1 MFHFL
6 NDYSE
11 SAHPDIIKAM
21 QDAHLQQ
28 HKGYGFDEYSDRV
41 RDLIKSQL
49 DNKDIA
55 VHFGITGTQANLVCI
70 DAMLSPIDG
79 IVACDTGHIAVNEAG
94 AIEATGHKVILAE
107 SKQGKLT
114 IEALEKV
121 RVRHSFTPHV
131 VRAKAVYISN
141 TTELG
146 TVYTYEELK
155 ALSDYCRSN
164 NMYLFM
170 DGARLGAAIAYTHS
184 NPTERTLTLA
194 DLAELTDIFWFGGTK
209 MGAMFGEI
217 LIIPNKDIA
226 TDFNIYLKRHG
237 GLMAKGYLLG
247 LQFEVLLQDDKY
259 LQLCLHANAMAKKL
273 SDGLQHCGIELFVP
287 TQSNQVFALLPSDLI
302 AILKTEFDFYEWE
315 QLDNGCTICRFV
327 TSWATPE
334 NQVERFIA
342 MLETNTLEANTSNN

>member
-11 SAHPDIIKAM
+11 SAHPDIITAM

-28 HKGYGFDEYSDRV
+28 YKGYGFDEYSERV
-41 RDLIKSQL
+41 REKIKSQL

-55 VHFGITGTQANLVCI
+55 IHFGITGTQANLVCI

-121 RVRHSFTPHV
+121 KARHSFTPHV

-164 NMYLFM
+164 DMYLFM

-184 NPTERTLTLA
+184 NPNERKLTFA
-194 DLAELTDIFWFGGTK
+194 DFAELTDIFWFGGTK

-217 LIIPNKDIA
+217 LVIPNKDIA

-247 LQFEVLLQDDKY
+247 LQFEVLLKDDKY
-259 LQLCLHANAMAKKL
+259 LELSLHANAMAKKL
-273 SDGLQHCGIELFVP
+273 SEGLEKYGVELFVP
-287 TQSNQVFALLPSDLI
+287 TQSNQVFALLPPELI
-302 AILKTEFDFYEWE
+302 TTLKTEFDFYEWE
-315 QLDNGCTICRFV
+315 QLDNGSTICRLV

-334 NQVERFIA
+334 HQVDRFIA
-342 MLETNTLEANTSNN
+342 MLEAHSSNN

>member
-11 SAHPDIIKAM
+11 SAHPDIITAM
-21 QDAHLQQ
+21 QNAHLQQ
-28 HKGYGFDEYSDRV
+28 HKGYGFDEYSERV
-41 RDLIKSQL
+41 RDQIKSQL
-49 DNKDIA
+49 NNKDIA
-55 VHFGITGTQANLVCI
+55 IHFGITGTQANLVCI

-155 ALSDYCRSN
+155 ALSDYCRKN
-164 NMYLFM
+164 DMYLFM
-170 DGARLGAAIAYTHS
+170 DGARLGAAIAHTHS
-184 NPTERTLTLA
+184 NPNERTLTFA
-194 DLAELTDIFWFGGTK
+194 NFAELTDIFWFGGTK

-217 LIIPNKDIA
+217 LIIPNEKIA

-247 LQFEVLLQDDKY
+247 LQFEVLLKDDKY
-259 LQLCLHANAMAKKL
+259 LELCLHANAMAQKL
-273 SDGLQHCGIELFVP
+273 SQGLQQCGIELFVP
-287 TQSNQVFALLPSDLI
+287 TQSNQVFAILPQGLI
-302 AILKTEFDFYEWE
+302 QILKNEFDFYEWE
-315 QLDNGCTICRFV
+315 QLDNGFSISRLV

-334 NQVERFIA
+334 SQVDRFI
-342 MLETNTLEANTSNN
+342 EKVKENTSNN

>member
-11 SAHPDIIKAM
+11 SAHPDIITAM
-21 QDAHLQQ
+21 QNAHLKQ
-28 HKGYGFDEYSDRV
+28 HIGYGFDEYSDRV
-41 RDLIKSQL
+41 RQRIKSQL
-49 DNKDIA
+49 NNKDIA
-55 VHFGITGTQANLVCI
+55 IHFGITGTQANLVCI

-107 SKQGKLT
+107 STQGKLT
-114 IEALEKV
+114 IEALKKV
-121 RVRHSFTPHV
+121 KLRHSFAPHV

-146 TVYTYEELK
+146 TVYTYNELK

-164 NMYLFM
+164 DMYLFM
-170 DGARLGAAIAYTHS
+170 DGARLGAAIAHTYS
-184 NPTERTLTLA
+184 DPNERTLTIA
-194 DLAELTDIFWFGGTK
+194 DFAELTDIFWFGGTK

-217 LIIPNKDIA
+217 LFIPNQKIA

-237 GLMAKGYLLG
+237 GLMAKGFLLG
-247 LQFEVLLQDDKY
+247 LQFEVLLKDDKY
-259 LQLCLHANAMAKKL
+259 LELCLHANAMAKKL
-273 SDGLQHCGIELFVP
+273 SDGLEHYGIKLFVP
-287 TQSNQVFALLPSDLI
+287 TQSNQVFATLPHDI
-302 AILKTEFDFYEWE
+302 INHMKTEFDFYEWE
-315 QLDNGCTICRFV
+315 QVDDNNTICRLV

-334 NQVERFIA
+334 KQVDRFIA
-342 MLETNTLEANTSNN
+342 KLNEYVINV

>member
-11 SAHPDIIKAM
+11 SAHPDIIAAM

-28 HKGYGFDEYSDRV
+28 HKGYGFDEYSERV
-41 RDLIKSQL
+41 REKIKSQL

-55 VHFGITGTQANLVCI
+55 IHFGITGTQANLVCI

-121 RVRHSFTPHV
+121 KARHSFTPHV

-164 NMYLFM
+164 DMYLFM

-184 NPTERTLTLA
+184 NPNERTLTFA
-194 DLAELTDIFWFGGTK
+194 DFAELTDIFWFGGTK

-217 LIIPNKDIA
+217 LVIPNKDIA

-247 LQFEVLLQDDKY
+247 LQFEVLLKDDKY
-259 LQLCLHANAMAKKL
+259 LELSLHANAMAQKL
-273 SDGLQHCGIELFVP
+273 SEGLEKFGVELFVP
-287 TQSNQVFALLPSDLI
+287 TQSNQVFALLPPELI
-302 AILKTEFDFYEWE
+302 ITLKTEFDFYEWE
-315 QLDNGCTICRFV
+315 QLDNGSTICRLV

-334 NQVERFIA
+334 HQVDRFIA
-342 MLETNTLEANTSNN
+342 MLEAHSSDN

>member
-11 SAHPDIIKAM
+11 SAHPDIITAM

-28 HKGYGFDEYSDRV
+28 YKGYGFDEYSERV
-41 RDLIKSQL
+41 REKIKSQL

-55 VHFGITGTQANLVCI
+55 IHFGITGTQANLVCI

-121 RVRHSFTPHV
+121 KARHSFTPHV

-164 NMYLFM
+164 DMYLFM

-184 NPTERTLTLA
+184 NPNERTLTFA
-194 DLAELTDIFWFGGTK
+194 DFAELTDIFWFGGTK

-217 LIIPNKDIA
+217 LVIPNKDIA

-247 LQFEVLLQDDKY
+247 LQFEVLLKDDKY
-259 LQLCLHANAMAKKL
+259 LELSLHANAMAKKL
-273 SDGLQHCGIELFVP
+273 SEGLEKYGVELFVP
-287 TQSNQVFALLPSDLI
+287 TQSNQVFALLPPELI
-302 AILKTEFDFYEWE
+302 TTLKTEFDFYEWE
-315 QLDNGCTICRFV
+315 QLDNGSTICRLV

-334 NQVERFIA
+334 HQVDRFIA
-342 MLETNTLEANTSNN
+342 MLEAHSSNN

>member
-1 MFHFL
+1 MYHFL

-11 SAHPDIIKAM
+11 SAHPDIIAAM
-21 QDAHLQQ
+21 QDAHLHQ
-28 HKGYGFDEYSDRV
+28 HAGYGFDDYSARV
-41 RDLIKSQL
+41 RDQIKSQL
-49 DNKDIA
+49 NNKDIA
-55 VHFGITGTQANLVCI
+55 IHFGITGTQANLVCI

-121 RVRHSFTPHV
+121 KARHSFTPHV
-131 VRAKAVYISN
+131 VRARAVYISN

-146 TVYTYEELK
+146 TVYTYDELK
-155 ALSDYCRSN
+155 ALSAYCRSN
-164 NMYLFM
+164 DMYLFM

-184 NPTERTLTLA
+184 HPNERSLTLA
-194 DLAELTDIFWFGGTK
+194 DFAELTDIFWFGGTK

-217 LIIPNKDIA
+217 LIIPNNKIA

-237 GLMAKGYLLG
+237 GLMAKGYLLA
-247 LQFEVLLQDDKY
+247 LQFEVLLKDDKY
-259 LQLCLHANAMAKKL
+259 LQLCLHANAMAYKL
-273 SDGLQHCGIELFVP
+273 AKGLQQYGISLFVP
-287 TQSNQVFALLPSDLI
+287 TQSNQVFAVIPPNI
-302 AILKTEFDFYEWE
+302 INALKNDFGFYEWE
-315 QLDNGCTICRFV
+315 QLENGSTICRFV

-334 NQVERFIA
+334 TEVDRFIA
-342 MLETNTLEANTSNN
+342 QLAALTSHN

>member
-11 SAHPDIIKAM
+11 SAHPDIITAM

-28 HKGYGFDEYSDRV
+28 NKGYGFDEYSERV
-41 RDLIKSQL
+41 REKIKSQL

-55 VHFGITGTQANLVCI
+55 IHFGITGTQANLVCI

-121 RVRHSFTPHV
+121 KARHSFTPHV

-164 NMYLFM
+164 DMYLFM

-184 NPTERTLTLA
+184 NPNERTLTFA
-194 DLAELTDIFWFGGTK
+194 DFAELTDIFWFGGTK

-217 LIIPNKDIA
+217 LVIPNKDIA

-247 LQFEVLLQDDKY
+247 LQFEVLLKDDKY
-259 LQLCLHANAMAKKL
+259 LELSLHANAMAKKL
-273 SDGLQHCGIELFVP
+273 SEGLEKYGVELFVP
-287 TQSNQVFALLPSDLI
+287 TQSNQVFALLPPELI
-302 AILKTEFDFYEWE
+302 TTLKTEFDFYEWE
-315 QLDNGCTICRFV
+315 QLDNGSTICRLV

-334 NQVERFIA
+334 HQVDRFIA
-342 MLETNTLEANTSNN
+342 MLEAHNSNN

>member
-11 SAHPDIIKAM
+11 SAHPDIITAM

-28 HKGYGFDEYSDRV
+28 YKGYGFDEYSERV
-41 RDLIKSQL
+41 REKIKSQL

-55 VHFGITGTQANLVCI
+55 IHFGITGTQANLVCI

-121 RVRHSFTPHV
+121 KARHSFTPHV

-164 NMYLFM
+164 DMYLFM

-184 NPTERTLTLA
+184 NPNERTLTFA
-194 DLAELTDIFWFGGTK
+194 DFAELTDIFWFGGTK

-217 LIIPNKDIA
+217 LVIPNKDIA

-247 LQFEVLLQDDKY
+247 LQFEVLLKDDKY
-259 LQLCLHANAMAKKL
+259 LELSLHANAMAKNL
-273 SDGLQHCGIELFVP
+273 SEGLEKYGVELFVP
-287 TQSNQVFALLPSDLI
+287 TQSNQVFALLPPELI
-302 AILKTEFDFYEWE
+302 ITLKTEFDFYEWE
-315 QLDNGCTICRFV
+315 QLDNGSTICRLV

-334 NQVERFIA
+334 HQVDRFIA
-342 MLETNTLEANTSNN
+342 MLEAHSSNN

>member
-11 SAHPDIIKAM
+11 SAHPDIITAM

-28 HKGYGFDEYSDRV
+28 YKGYGFDEYSERV
-41 RDLIKSQL
+41 REKIKSQL

-55 VHFGITGTQANLVCI
+55 IHFGITGTQANLVCI

-121 RVRHSFTPHV
+121 KARHSFTPHV

-164 NMYLFM
+164 DMYLFM
-170 DGARLGAAIAYTHS
+170 DGARLGTAIAYTHS
-184 NPTERTLTLA
+184 NPNERKLTFA
-194 DLAELTDIFWFGGTK
+194 DFAELTDIFWFGGTK

-217 LIIPNKDIA
+217 LVIPNKDIA

-247 LQFEVLLQDDKY
+247 LQFEVLLKDDKY
-259 LQLCLHANAMAKKL
+259 LELSLHANAMAKKL
-273 SDGLQHCGIELFVP
+273 SEGLEKYGVELFVP
-287 TQSNQVFALLPSDLI
+287 TQSNQVFALLPPELI
-302 AILKTEFDFYEWE
+302 ITLKTEFDFYEWE
-315 QLDNGCTICRFV
+315 QLDNGSTICRLV

-334 NQVERFIA
+334 HQVDRFIA
-342 MLETNTLEANTSNN
+342 MLEAHSSNN

>member
-11 SAHPDIIKAM
+11 SAHPDIIAAM

-28 HKGYGFDEYSDRV
+28 HKGYGFDEYSERV
-41 RDLIKSQL
+41 REKIKSQL

-55 VHFGITGTQANLVCI
+55 IHFGITGTQANLVCI

-121 RVRHSFTPHV
+121 KARHSFTPHV

-164 NMYLFM
+164 DMYLFM

-184 NPTERTLTLA
+184 NPNERTLTFA
-194 DLAELTDIFWFGGTK
+194 DFAELTDIFWFGGTK

-217 LIIPNKDIA
+217 LVIPNKDIA

-247 LQFEVLLQDDKY
+247 LQFEVLLKDDKY
-259 LQLCLHANAMAKKL
+259 LELSLHANAMAKKL
-273 SDGLQHCGIELFVP
+273 SEGLEKFGVELFVP
-287 TQSNQVFALLPSDLI
+287 TQSNQVFALLPPELI
-302 AILKTEFDFYEWE
+302 TTLKTEFDFYEWE
-315 QLDNGCTICRFV
+315 QLDNGSTICRLV

-334 NQVERFIA
+334 HQVDRFIA
-342 MLETNTLEANTSNN
+342 MLEAHSSNN

>member
-11 SAHPDIIKAM
+11 SDHPDIITAM
-21 QDAHLQQ
+21 KDAQLQQ
-28 HKGYGFDEYSDRV
+28 HKGYGFDEYSERV
-41 RDLIKSQL
+41 REKIKSQL

-55 VHFGITGTQANLVCI
+55 IHFGITGTQANLVCI

-121 RVRHSFTPHV
+121 KARHSFTPHV

-164 NMYLFM
+164 DMYLFM

-184 NPTERTLTLA
+184 NPNERTLTFA
-194 DLAELTDIFWFGGTK
+194 DFAELTDIFWFGGTK

-217 LIIPNKDIA
+217 LVIPNKDIA

-247 LQFEVLLQDDKY
+247 LQFEVLLKDDKY
-259 LQLCLHANAMAKKL
+259 LELSLHANAMAKKL
-273 SDGLQHCGIELFVP
+273 SEGLEKYGVDLFVP
-287 TQSNQVFALLPSDLI
+287 TQSNQVFALLPPELI
-302 AILKTEFDFYEWE
+302 TTLKTEFDFYEWE
-315 QLDNGCTICRFV
+315 QLDNGSTICRLV

-334 NQVERFIA
+334 HQVDRFIA
-342 MLETNTLEANTSNN
+342 MLAAHSSNN

>member
-11 SAHPDIIKAM
+11 SAHPDIITAM

-28 HKGYGFDEYSDRV
+28 HKGYGFDEYSERV
-41 RDLIKSQL
+41 REKIKSQL

-55 VHFGITGTQANLVCI
+55 IHFGITGTQANLVCI

-121 RVRHSFTPHV
+121 KARHSFTPHV

-146 TVYTYEELK
+146 TVYTHEELK

-164 NMYLFM
+164 DMYLFM

-184 NPTERTLTLA
+184 NPNERTLTFA
-194 DLAELTDIFWFGGTK
+194 DFAELTDIFWFGGTK

-217 LIIPNKDIA
+217 LVIPNKDIA

-247 LQFEVLLQDDKY
+247 LQFEVLLKDDKY
-259 LQLCLHANAMAKKL
+259 LELSLHANAMAKKL
-273 SDGLQHCGIELFVP
+273 SEGLEKYGVELFVP
-287 TQSNQVFALLPSDLI
+287 TQSNQVFALLPPELI
-302 AILKTEFDFYEWE
+302 ITLKTEFDFYEWE
-315 QLDNGCTICRFV
+315 QLDNGSTICRLV

-334 NQVERFIA
+334 HQVDRFIA
-342 MLETNTLEANTSNN
+342 MLEAHSSNN

>member
-11 SAHPDIIKAM
+11 SAHPDIITAM

-28 HKGYGFDEYSDRV
+28 HKGYGFDEYSERV
-41 RDLIKSQL
+41 REKIKSQL

-55 VHFGITGTQANLVCI
+55 IHFGITGTQANLVCI

-121 RVRHSFTPHV
+121 KARHSFTPHV

-164 NMYLFM
+164 DMYLFM

-184 NPTERTLTLA
+184 NPNERTLTFA
-194 DLAELTDIFWFGGTK
+194 DFAELTDIFWFGGTK

-217 LIIPNKDIA
+217 LVIPNKDIA

-247 LQFEVLLQDDKY
+247 LQFEVLLKDDKY
-259 LQLCLHANAMAKKL
+259 LELSLHANAMAKKL
-273 SDGLQHCGIELFVP
+273 SEGLEKFGVELFVT
-287 TQSNQVFALLPSDLI
+287 TQSNQVFALLPPELI
-302 AILKTEFDFYEWE
+302 TTLKTEFDFYEWE
-315 QLDNGCTICRFV
+315 QLDNGSTICRLV

-334 NQVERFIA
+334 HQVDRFIA
-342 MLETNTLEANTSNN
+342 MLEAHNSNN